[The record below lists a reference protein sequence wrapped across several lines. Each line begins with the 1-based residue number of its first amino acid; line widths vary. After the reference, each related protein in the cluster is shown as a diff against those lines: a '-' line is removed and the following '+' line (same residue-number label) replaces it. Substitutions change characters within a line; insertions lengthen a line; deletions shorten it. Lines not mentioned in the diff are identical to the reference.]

1 MIAEAVL
8 FTIFFC
14 FPVLLLASSGKK
26 EPCMG
31 TGLVLPAL
39 AAGALL
45 LLLLLPPPVDAVG
58 APEGTRPFHHSGD
71 AAKYE
76 KHFFA
81 TTTDKKVTNNLFHC
95 SDGIMIRRKKNSD
108 KGSKNKKEWCAQM
121 DDFKFECNYAEAES
135 AGAKADETYLIGSS
149 KNFDEEGKPLQ
160 FRHFLDLLGEKKTLR
175 CPIVGDET
183 ERLDA
188 TYVGAVVAGDET
200 EYWKV
205 SGHFAKVILA
215 APQQSN
221 KRLKL
226 SIDTTFLKAIPK
238 TFLQLTGNRAED
250 SYLVSTH
257 GFLFFYMQMQK
268 RYEGIVKQ
276 HDGRHRFILNV
287 DQFHI
292 YRTLLV
298 RVFPSTE
305 YPRSTLA
312 GGDPLRSFAAVMDK
326 AILHVEEAPSL
337 SDYDAAIGDDYDD
350 DNEDDQVVSQRS
362 LSKCLSLFYMSKLS
376 SARAAGRG
384 RGASRCDGS

>member
-39 AAGALL
+39 AAGA
-45 LLLLLPPPVDAVG
+45 LLLLPPPVDAVG

-108 KGSKNKKEWCAQM
+108 KGSKNNKEWCAQM

-135 AGAKADETYLIGSS
+135 AGAKADETYFIGSS
-149 KNFDEEGKPLQ
+149 KNFDDEGKPLH

-183 ERLDA
+183 ERGAKNTPHNYPPLARAHVREERERRKERKRENTTHAHACTRPRLPRASPAGFACAYCWLLLCLLLLLRVLSQKAHELENELEAGSLRSLSPLPAPRPSKNNKGSMLYLCNLDSRLE
-188 TYVGAVVAGDET
+188 VAF
-200 EYWKV
+200 
-205 SGHFAKVILA
+205 FA
-215 APQQSN
+215 
-221 KRLKL
+221 
-226 SIDTTFLKAIPK
+226 
-238 TFLQLTGNRAED
+238 FLQL
-250 SYLVSTH
+250 
-257 GFLFFYMQMQK
+257 
-268 RYEGIVKQ
+268 
-276 HDGRHRFILNV
+276 
-287 DQFHI
+287 
-292 YRTLLV
+292 YR
-298 RVFPSTE
+298 
-305 YPRSTLA
+305 
-312 GGDPLRSFAAVMDK
+312 
-326 AILHVEEAPSL
+326 I
-337 SDYDAAIGDDYDD
+337 
-350 DNEDDQVVSQRS
+350 N
-362 LSKCLSLFYMSKLS
+362 
-376 SARAAGRG
+376 
-384 RGASRCDGS
+384 